1 MVAILSAEVPI
12 SLQEK
17 RCIFSW
23 VDQGNAFTKPG
34 LK

>member
-1 MVAILSAEVPI
+1 MVAILSAEVLI

-17 RCIFSW
+17 KCILSW
-23 VDQGNAFTKPG
+23 VDQGNAVTKPG